1 MLNLCLQNVNTSEGK
16 LTVVHNELVHIHG
29 SSPRTTKELDH
40 YLWKAGSHIHHSC
53 LSKRHKKQTFKKWS
67 WVKFSSSGAT
77 KRFYYSSH
85 KSHKPAASLFPLK
98 CALYRAR
105 TAWSCCPRKCMFL
118 FFLDVF
124 SELLLTQDKPVP
136 RWCKAWENLLV
147 LCAYSGGSVVFVVS
161 LRKLLSHTVMERA
174 GVSMTWYD
182 RRVPNKPN
190 EARLLKNPQMHL
202 TSCFHSCK

>member
-98 CALYRAR
+98 CALYRVH

-124 SELLLTQDKPVP
+124 SELLLTQDNKPVP
-136 RWCKAWENLLV
+136 RWCKAWEN
-147 LCAYSGGSVVFVVS
+147 VFVCESEKFVITH
-161 LRKLLSHTVMERA
+161 SH
-174 GVSMTWYD
+174 GKGWSKHDLIW
-182 RRVPNKPN
+182 
-190 EARLLKNPQMHL
+190 PQ
-202 TSCFHSCK
+202 SA

>member
-98 CALYRAR
+98 CALYRVH
-105 TAWSCCPRKCMFL
+105 TAW
-118 FFLDVF
+118 
-124 SELLLTQDKPVP
+124 
-136 RWCKAWENLLV
+136 
-147 LCAYSGGSVVFVVS
+147 
-161 LRKLLSHTVMERA
+161 KLLSQKMHVFVLFRCFLWIVAHSGQTSPTVVQSMRKCVCLWVWEICYHTQ
-174 GVSMTWYD
+174 SW
-182 RRVPNKPN
+182 K
-190 EARLLKNPQMHL
+190 RLE
-202 TSCFHSCK
+202 

>member
-98 CALYRAR
+98 CALYRVH

-136 RWCKAWENLLV
+136 RWCKAWEN
-147 LCAYSGGSVVFVVS
+147 VFVCESEKFVI
-161 LRKLLSHTVMERA
+161 SHTVMEKA

-182 RRVPNKPN
+182 HRVPNKPN